1 MYDFRKKPVVIKA
14 IRLTSKMTAETLEG
28 TMTASPGDWMIQ
40 GTQGELYFVKDAI
53 FREIYKPHTKSAKSY
68 FQSQSESQNKELNIV
83 ASEDQDSQVKHA
95 SEA

>member
-40 GTQGELYFVKDAI
+40 GTQGELYFVKDEI
-53 FREIYKPHTKSAKSY
+53 FREIYKPHTKAAKSY
-68 FQSQSESQNKELNIV
+68 FDKQSKSKELNIV
-83 ASEDQDSQVKHA
+83 ASQDQDSEVKHA
-95 SEA
+95 SQA